1 MALLV
6 HCFQVKLEFGVLI
19 FVEGRK
25 DPEKNSLSKE
35 KNQQETQPTCDAIL
49 GHSSGRRVLSPLCH
63 SFSPSLAL
71 FVYFQFFSS
80 YILTTRFGNS
90 RKALGFSVT
99 RSMPIACK

>member
-1 MALLV
+1 MEEG
-6 HCFQVKLEFGVLI
+6 KLKGPREELFKQGK
-19 FVEGRK
+19 EPTR
-25 DPEKNSLSKE
+25 NS
-35 KNQQETQPTCDAIL
+35 PTCDAIL
-49 GHSSGRRVLSPLCH
+49 GHSSGRRVLSPLRH